1 MNKARRPLIAG
12 NWKMYRG
19 GADGVDLAAGCAKL
33 ASSVPGVDL
42 LIAPPFTVLAAASHE
57 TDGSNV
63 AIAAQNLYPKKEG
76 AFTGEISATML
87 KDAGCTW
94 VLCGHSER
102 RQLFGDTN
110 ERVAEKVAAAF
121 DNDLAPIVC
130 VGETLDEREAGQT
143 LSVVRAQID
152 AVLPRLAR
160 ECAGPNGKAAAIAY
174 EPVWAIGTGKN
185 AGPAEAQEVH
195 GAIRGWL
202 EAASA
207 GLGEKLRI
215 LYGGSVKPENAKG
228 LLTCPDID
236 GALIG
241 NASLDIGSF
250 GAIARTASEIS
261 QSSN

>member
-1 MNKARRPLIAG
+1 
-12 NWKMYRG
+12 MYRG
-19 GADGVDLAAGCAKL
+19 GADGVDLATGCAKL
-33 ASSVPGVDL
+33 ADTVPGVDL
-42 LIAPPFTVLAAASHE
+42 LIAPPFTVLAAAAHE
-57 TDGSNV
+57 CDGTKV
-63 AIAAQNLYPKKEG
+63 AIAAQNFHPKKEG
-76 AFTGEISATML
+76 AFTGEVSALML

-110 ERVAEKVAAAF
+110 ERVAEKVGAAF

-143 LSVVRAQID
+143 LSVVRAQLA

-160 ECAGPNGKAAAIAY
+160 ECAGPNEQSAAIAY

-195 GAIRGWL
+195 QAIRGWL
-202 EAASA
+202 EEAAP
-207 GLGEKLRI
+207 GLGTKLRI
-215 LYGGSVKPENAKG
+215 LYGGSVKAENAKS
-228 LLTCPDID
+228 LLSCPDVD

-241 NASLDIGSF
+241 NASLELASF
-250 GAIARTASEIS
+250 GAIARTAQELA
-261 QSSN
+261 QSLAQS